1 MVEPW
6 MKAAEYFILQLKEM
20 AKSSPKMSNTLH
32 LLNTQTLEL
41 WPLQISVKDE
51 VISRVI
57 FFKKFDFDFM
67 IYFLGISSGLGLI
80 SIDAIEAFKVDEPYV
95 IAIEKEAN
103 GKYYLAQFKIL
114 I

>member
-1 MVEPW
+1 
-6 MKAAEYFILQLKEM
+6 
-20 AKSSPKMSNTLH
+20 
-32 LLNTQTLEL
+32 
-41 WPLQISVKDE
+41 
-51 VISRVI
+51 
-57 FFKKFDFDFM
+57 M

-80 SIDAIEAFKVDEPYV
+80 SIDAIEAFKFDEPYV

>member
-1 MVEPW
+1 
-6 MKAAEYFILQLKEM
+6 
-20 AKSSPKMSNTLH
+20 
-32 LLNTQTLEL
+32 
-41 WPLQISVKDE
+41 
-51 VISRVI
+51 
-57 FFKKFDFDFM
+57 M

-114 I
+114 ILFMSKIVPTPFKTL